1 MFSTLKINLKD
12 FISVLSF
19 IVIIYT
25 VHLLNIYKIWGPNE
39 NALIALLSGLLFIF
53 LSFQKS
59 NFISKDLSKNITTN
73 YEKLGLIVVGSIFS
87 VIYLQAI
94 IAPYPMDKTNSD
106 VIPQIN
112 ILVQR
117 FLSGEYPYTAID
129 FKSYTLFPTYLPI
142 QWLPFCIAEL
152 FGIDYRVF
160 ALIVL
165 LIPVAFYLCKFQSRS
180 AFYIASVLVYGLI
193 LMGMLYNKDD
203 YFNCVENIIAAFY
216 LAFALSLLYSKNIW
230 IQVIL
235 VSFCLF
241 SRYSIVLWMP
251 IYFIYIFVNQGLLQT
266 VKSLGFLFLIFLTVY
281 GIPFL
286 SKDPSIF
293 LKAYKYHTGAA
304 IGEWKI
310 ESSCNNCKPF
320 HLGRG
325 LGMATFFYE
334 NQNNIAA
341 RLAILQKVHLLIS
354 LFSVLVAG
362 LLAIYKRYI
371 VKKNISAHFILCSLA
386 LYLTVFYH
394 FIQIPYHYLFSV
406 PIVVYMVLFQSYFIQ
421 DK

>member
-1 MFSTLKINLKD
+1 MLSILKLNLKD

-39 NALIALLSGLLFIF
+39 NAVIGLLSGLIFIF

-59 NFISKDLSKNITTN
+59 NFYSKDLSKNITTN
-73 YEKLGLIVVGSIFS
+73 YEKLVLIIVGSIFS

-112 ILVQR
+112 VLVQR

-152 FGIDYRVF
+152 FGIDYRIF

-165 LIPVAFYLCKFQSRS
+165 LIPVAFYLYKFQSRS
-180 AFYIASVLVYGLI
+180 AFYIAAVLVYGLI
-193 LMGMLYNKDD
+193 IMGMLYNKDD

-251 IYFIYIFVNQGLLQT
+251 IYFIYIFVNQGLIQSI
-266 VKSLGFLFLIFLTVY
+266 KGLGFLILIFLAVY

-286 SKDPSIF
+286 SQDPSIF
-293 LKAYKYHTGAA
+293 LKAYAYHTGAA
-304 IGEWKI
+304 IGEWKVD
-310 ESSCNNCKPF
+310 SSCNNCKPF

-341 RLAILQKVHLLIS
+341 RLAILQKVHLFLS
-354 LFSVLVAG
+354 LFSVLIVG

-406 PIVVYMVLFQSYFIQ
+406 PIVIYMVLFQSYFIHG
-421 DK
+421 K

>member
-1 MFSTLKINLKD
+1 MLSTLKLNLKD

-39 NALIALLSGLLFIF
+39 NAVIGLLSGLIFIF
-53 LSFQKS
+53 FSFQKS
-59 NFISKDLSKNITTN
+59 NFTSKDLSKNITTN
-73 YEKLGLIVVGSIFS
+73 YEKLVLIVVGSIFS

-112 ILVQR
+112 VLVQR

-152 FGIDYRVF
+152 CGIDYRIF

-165 LIPVAFYLCKFQSRS
+165 LIPVAFYLYKFQSRS
-180 AFYIASVLVYGLI
+180 AFYIAAVMVYGLI

-251 IYFIYIFVNQGLLQT
+251 IYFIYIFVNQGLIQT

-293 LKAYKYHTGAA
+293 LKAYKYHTSAA
-304 IGEWKI
+304 IGEWKL
-310 ESSCNNCKPF
+310 ENSCNNCKPF

-341 RLAILQKVHLLIS
+341 RLAILQKVHLFLS
-354 LFSVLVAG
+354 LFSVLISG

-371 VKKNISAHFILCSLA
+371 VKKNISAHFMLCSLA